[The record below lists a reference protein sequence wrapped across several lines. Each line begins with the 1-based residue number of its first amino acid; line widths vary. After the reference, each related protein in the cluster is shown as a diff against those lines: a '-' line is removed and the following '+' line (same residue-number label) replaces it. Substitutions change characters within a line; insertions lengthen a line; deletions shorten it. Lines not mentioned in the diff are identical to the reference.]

1 METFIKIRVGEAES
15 DPISVNSGL
24 RQGDSMS
31 PVVFNL
37 VLEKVIRE
45 TNIGPQE
52 GMPLQGS
59 SVALLAYADDLVLM
73 DKSHDG
79 LRSLCG
85 RLEEA
90 SKKVGLRINEDKTEY
105 MVVGRRDST
114 RMYPSLELATM
125 ISIESNNLNI

>member
-1 METFIKIRVGEAES
+1 MS
-15 DPISVNSGL
+15 SVL
-24 RQGDSMS
+24 
-31 PVVFNL
+31 FNL

-90 SKKVGLRINEDKTEY
+90 
-105 MVVGRRDST
+105 
-114 RMYPSLELATM
+114 A
-125 ISIESNNLNI
+125 